1 MANLKK
7 AMFWDKGVYQWEG
20 STVFCND
27 FCFGRLLKK
36 Q

>member
-1 MANLKK
+1 MANLKETS
-7 AMFWDKGVYQWEG
+7 FWEEGVYQWES

-27 FCFGRLLKK
+27 FYFGRQLKN